1 MRNIG
6 IHWIFICLVFTVS
19 SCKLSK
25 HRTTVPF
32 GGFMGNTVQKSE
44 PKVEIITPKI
54 GTIDSL
60 IAMNEDPT
68 QHGENGIENRN
79 FNKPLDAIH
88 GPTDSVYIIQ
98 KSAFR
103 KHIIKSDVNSFF
115 GAFLGSL
122 LGIVLFVALFSFAIA
137 NNTNAII
144 VLVLYA
150 LVVSLTVYIFY
161 HWSKKQLEN
170 GIEILQNLLTQLNNN
185 FDTEGAELAMYMFVK
200 LFRRLPIYS
209 KNYKNL
215 KALYYKNMH
224 LFNDEQNQKLN
235 RVIRM
240 REFMVARRF

>member
-25 HRTTVPF
+25 HKTTAPF
-32 GGFMGNTVQKSE
+32 GGFMGKTVQKSE

-54 GTIDSL
+54 GTIDS
-60 IAMNEDPT
+60 AFSQKEAHA
-68 QHGENGIENRN
+68 QQGKKGIENRN
-79 FNKPLDAIH
+79 LKKTLDLIH
-88 GPTDSVYIIQ
+88 GPSDSVYIIQ

-103 KHIIKSDVNSFF
+103 KHIIKSDVNSFL
-115 GAFLGSL
+115 GSLLGSL

-137 NNTNAII
+137 SNTNAII
-144 VLVLYA
+144 VVVLYA
-150 LVVSLTVYIFY
+150 LVVSLTVYLFY
-161 HWSKKQLEN
+161 HWSRKQLEN
-170 GIEILQNLLTQLNNN
+170 GIEILQNLLRQLNNN
-185 FDTEGAELAMYMFVK
+185 FETEGAELAMYMFVK

-224 LFNDEQNQKLN
+224 LFNDEENKKIN
-235 RVIRM
+235 RVIRT
-240 REFMVARRF
+240 REFMVPGRF